1 MYSQLPA
8 ALKISF
14 SRARHKTTR
23 VKSQPSFAI
32 CPSSVVYGGGYTL
45 HRHRSQLAVFTL
57 YSCAPEVD
65 RSRSALELPVSCAET
80 APSDAACTPVP
91 AMTAP
96 PADVFASAIMA
107 ANAVCF
113 FPELTKAPHVL
124 EPSTTS
130 SRCGAKPPRDA
141 LESKVQVSMP
151 ALTDSASQS
160 LGADATCL
168 TMNDVATA
176 RLLATQRE
184 PSSRERYANAQSALP
199 HSPN

>member
-1 MYSQLPA
+1 M
-8 ALKISF
+8 
-14 SRARHKTTR
+14 
-23 VKSQPSFAI
+23 
-32 CPSSVVYGGGYTL
+32 
-45 HRHRSQLAVFTL
+45 
-57 YSCAPEVD
+57 
-65 RSRSALELPVSCAET
+65 
-80 APSDAACTPVP
+80 
-91 AMTAP
+91 
-96 PADVFASAIMA
+96 
-107 ANAVCF
+107 CF
-113 FPELTKAPHVL
+113 FPELTKVPHVL